1 MLTLPATLLAFAL
14 MVPEA
19 PAALTAH
26 AVLKK
31 LDGTWNQPL
40 YLSGKHVVEKTGA
53 IKVIGQPQPF
63 ASFANEISL
72 GAEQGLLGFALHPK
86 YAENKKYYVDFT
98 DKRGDT
104 RIVEM
109 SPSGRR
115 EILMIKQPYANHNG
129 GHLAFGP
136 DGKLYVG
143 TGDGGWA
150 NDPHGNGQ
158 NKRALLAK
166 MLRIDVDAAK
176 PEPEIIQIGLRNP
189 WRYSF
194 DRKTGDL
201 YIADVGQDKWE
212 EIDVAPAGKLTG
224 LNFGWNIM
232 EGAHCFRGPTCDQS
246 GLTLPVVEYDHKQ
259 GCSVTGGYVYRG
271 KALPEL
277 DGFYFY
283 SDFCTGMLR
292 GFRWQAGK
300 VIDHYD
306 FKRAIDPENKLAK
319 ISSFGEDADGELYVL
334 SLEGVIWKL
343 TRK

>member
-1 MLTLPATLLAFAL
+1 MLVAPATLLAFAL
-14 MVPEA
+14 AVPEA
-19 PAALTAH
+19 PAALGARVT
-26 AVLKK
+26 LKS
-31 LDGTWNQPL
+31 LEGTYSQPL
-40 YLSGKHVVEKTGA
+40 YLLGKYVVEKTGA
-53 IKVIGQPQPF
+53 IRVIGETKPF
-63 ASFANEISL
+63 ASFAGEISQ

-86 YAENKKYYVDFT
+86 HAQNGRWFVNFT

-109 SPSGRR
+109 GPSGRR
-115 EILMIKQPYANHNG
+115 EILMFKQPYANHNG

-158 NKRALLAK
+158 NKSALLAK
-166 MLRIDVDAAK
+166 MLRIDVDAPK
-176 PEPEIIQIGLRNP
+176 PAPEIIQLGLRNP

-212 EIDVAPAGKLTG
+212 EIDVAPAGRLSG
-224 LNFGWNIM
+224 LNFGWNVM
-232 EGAHCFRGPTCDQS
+232 EGAHCFKTPRCDQR
-246 GLTLPVVEYDHKQ
+246 GLTLPVVEYDHKE
-259 GCSVTGGYVYRG
+259 GCSITGGYVYRG
-271 KALPEL
+271 KQLPEL

-292 GFRWQAGK
+292 AFRWKDGN
-300 VIDHYD
+300 VTEHYD
-306 FKRAIDPENKLAK
+306 FKRALDPDNKLAK
-319 ISSFGEDADGELYVL
+319 IASFGEDDTGELYIV
-334 SLEGVIWKL
+334 SLDGTIWTL